1 MARRSR
7 NSGKGSVVIIA
18 LAIIF
23 AGVSAVVRGVQEYYA
38 AILIACG
45 AVAVLAL
52 AMRLVNGGPVINPQR
67 WERYD

>member
-7 NSGKGSVVIIA
+7 NSGKGSVA
-18 LAIIF
+18 LAIIL

-38 AILIACG
+38 AILITCG

-52 AMRLVNGGPVINPQR
+52 AMLAMRLV
-67 WERYD
+67 